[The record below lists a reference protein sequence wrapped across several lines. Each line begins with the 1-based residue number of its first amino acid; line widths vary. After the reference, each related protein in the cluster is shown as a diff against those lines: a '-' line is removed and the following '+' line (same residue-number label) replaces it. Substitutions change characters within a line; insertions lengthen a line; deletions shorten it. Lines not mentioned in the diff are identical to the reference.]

1 MRALCGAAFR
11 AAYRAAAVA
20 VALGAA
26 VLPARADDDSAAA
39 KLRRLEERQQ
49 AAEQQIEQLRA
60 RVARLDGGAAKSDVE
75 SLRAALEQLA
85 AERREDRRALD
96 ELKARAAAETAGAPT
111 PGAAAETAAAA
122 NGAPTPGAATEGA
135 NAPAAPA
142 RTIGEPSRETPPSAT
157 GPRGPADPVGLA
169 PYDVADATGAVS
181 SGSSF
186 NPSISVIPSG
196 LYYHDGREGDGDALL
211 ARADGFGLGP
221 EARKSGFN
229 LGETEVAI
237 SGAVDPYF
245 DAWAV
250 LSFDGDGGA
259 SVEEAYAQTR
269 ALPWGL
275 QLRFGKFKSGV
286 GYLNK
291 QHSHQWDFVDAP
303 LPYQLLFGEALADT
317 GLQMNWVP
325 RLPFYATIGVEALQ
339 GENEFVAAYVGRDD
353 EHPYFDRKS
362 GPRLFTA
369 FAKIAPD
376 VGYSSALQ
384 LGASYGRATRH
395 QEIVQF
401 LGADEARQG
410 TTRFFG
416 LDAVYKYDSGRQYGA
431 GGLSLVA
438 EYIRRVKDLDVVGL
452 ADDRLGDRRRATQ
465 DGYFAQAVY
474 GVAPRLTI
482 GLRRD
487 VAGATNRL
495 DAGSLGT
502 IDYDA
507 VSRWSADVTANLTE
521 FSRLR
526 VQWSRT
532 RVPIDGSGETFGQL
546 FVQYQLSLGAHGA
559 HKF

>member
-96 ELKARAAAETAGAPT
+96 ELKARAATD
-111 PGAAAETAAAA
+111 
-122 NGAPTPGAATEGA
+122 
-135 NAPAAPA
+135 APAPAPA
-142 RTIGEPSRETPPSAT
+142 PRETPPSAT
-157 GPRGPADPVGLA
+157 GPRGPADPVGLV
-169 PYDVADATGAVS
+169 PYDVADAAGAVS

-221 EARKSGFN
+221 AARKSGFN
-229 LGETEVAI
+229 LGETEVAL

-250 LSFDGDGGA
+250 LSFDADGGA

-275 QLRFGKFKSGV
+275 QLRLGKFKSGV

-317 GLQMNWVP
+317 GLQLNWVP
-325 RLPFYATIGVEALQ
+325 RLPFYATVGVEALQ
-339 GENEFVAAYVGRDD
+339 GENAFVADYVGRDD

-416 LDAVYKYDSGRQYGA
+416 LDAVYKYDPGRQYGA

-438 EYIRRVKDLDVVGL
+438 EYVRRVKDLDVVGL
-452 ADDRLGDRRRATQ
+452 ADDRLGDPRRATQ

-474 GVAPRLTI
+474 GVAPRLAL

-495 DAGSLGT
+495 EAGPLGT

-507 VSRWSADVTANLTE
+507 VSRWSADATANLTE

-532 RVPIDGSGETFGQL
+532 RVPIDGSAETFGQL